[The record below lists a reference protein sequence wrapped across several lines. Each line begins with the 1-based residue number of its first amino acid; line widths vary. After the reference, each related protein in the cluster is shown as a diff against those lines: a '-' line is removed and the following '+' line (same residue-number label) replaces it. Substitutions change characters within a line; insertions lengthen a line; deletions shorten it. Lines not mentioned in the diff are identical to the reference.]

1 MQANEWSLIIF
12 TTVMQMAVGSFVI
25 LGGVH
30 FFATRRYDAKAAD
43 ALSDRALLAIGPVVV
58 LALLVTFTP
67 LGNPL
72 YAPRAVSNFGSSWLS
87 R

>member
-1 MQANEWSLIIF
+1 MQGNEWSLIIF

-25 LGGVH
+25 LGGIH

-58 LALLVTFTP
+58 LALLVTFLH
-67 LGNPL
+67 LGTRSTRR
-72 YAPRAVSNFGSSWLS
+72 APSPISARRGWS
-87 R
+87 